1 MITIRKTIP
10 YGSFTLAGAAPDGWQ
25 GNAQIP
31 TAPASTIGNF
41 LGWKQITHASYGNMS
56 AFYWQDTIDINGLTT
71 LQDKALMPTHID
83 VHQGAVYQAGGTAA
97 TEPDNYLVEWIV
109 LTTVPWD
116 VDAWASGMINTYLPY
131 RIPGVT
137 HLTNPAT
144 IEALSADQTLYG
156 RVRYLQNDIETF
168 DRVAVVKGE
177 EFFGTLGPT
186 MSDELYVTRIL
197 SWNGAAVIGAT
208 INTPSIELNI
218 DAYAGELSELEQIM
232 EMRRS
237 YLTQQTVA

>member
-1 MITIRKTIP
+1 MMTIRKTLP
-10 YGSFTLAGAAPDGWQ
+10 YGSFTLAQAAPNGWQ
-25 GNAQIP
+25 GNSQIP
-31 TAPASTIGNF
+31 GAPASVVGNF
-41 LGWKQITHASYGNMS
+41 HGWEQINHASTGNMN

-71 LQDKALMPTHID
+71 LQEKALMPTLID
-83 VHQGAVYQAGGTAA
+83 VHQGGVYQAGGTAA

-109 LTTVPWD
+109 VTTVPWD
-116 VDAWASGMINTYLPY
+116 VDAWASGMTTSYLPY
-131 RIPGVT
+131 RAPGVY
-137 HLTNPAT
+137 HLTSPPT
-144 IEALSADQTLYG
+144 IEALSCDQTLYG

-197 SWNGAAVIGAT
+197 GWFGQALIGAT

-218 DAYAGELSELEQIM
+218 DAYAGELSDLEQIM